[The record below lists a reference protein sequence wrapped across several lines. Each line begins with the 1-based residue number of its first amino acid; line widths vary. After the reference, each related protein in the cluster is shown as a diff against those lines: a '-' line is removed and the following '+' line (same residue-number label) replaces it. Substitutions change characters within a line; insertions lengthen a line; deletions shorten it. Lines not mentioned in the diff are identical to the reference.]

1 VCRFT
6 RTGDLR
12 RLEISNILGFDDGDD
27 DDHDGDDGGDDAIS
41 VLVSPSYPLCR
52 RCESRLGDASDSLR
66 MRLYYSSDAV
76 KVAHRL

>member
-12 RLEISNILGFDDGDD
+12 RLEIGNILGFEGDD
-27 DDHDGDDGGDDAIS
+27 DDHDGDDGGDDDAIC

-52 RCESRLGDASDSLR
+52 RCERRLGDASDGLR
-66 MRLYYSSDAV
+66 MRLNYPSDAV
-76 KVAHRL
+76 EVAH